1 MRMELIG
8 ASVVFV
14 CDEEC
19 GIIYDGGVAMQDG
32 KIIAIGKYSE
42 LESVLESNL
51 ARYMAQ
57 NPKNA
62 KNQTLSAD
70 FAEYLIEDFAED
82 FALNFGVDFDSKT
95 TKAKQKTTQK
105 TNHATKQKSASKSN
119 PKSTKPPH
127 IKKQFFSDCVLLP
140 ALINAHI
147 HFEFGANRAS
157 FAYGSFEAWLESVMS
172 YRGGVLEKLD
182 SVLARQIA
190 TQLECGVGSV
200 GAISSYGGDMLA
212 LAHSPLR
219 VAYFCEALGANA
231 GQINEIYAK
240 FEERFLSACEVQKRL
255 KNERFCPRVAI
266 HSPYSVHKELA
277 KNAIELAKKHTT
289 ASQTPNQTR
298 TNPKQTP
305 KHKPIISA
313 HFLESASEREWLE
326 SKSGWFKHFYTDTLK
341 IPNPKPLYNI
351 GEFLELFSGTQAVL
365 THCIAI
371 NERELGEILQ
381 SGHFITTCPR
391 SNRLLGGKMLD
402 IGKFASVDLTKM
414 DLGGANL
421 ADFGADFL
429 SDLSGID
436 FSKADF
442 GAITNKSKSTFLSH
456 LAIGT
461 DGASSNVNTNLLDE
475 MRAALFGLDNAG
487 FGIEWLARHILLSA
501 TRYGAQALGLENGE
515 LKRGKYADFAIFHIP
530 QIAHSTTPI
539 LHFFTNATKA
549 HRLYINGE
557 VVVKS

>member
-1 MRMELIG
+1 MEIIG

-19 GIIYDGGVAMQDG
+19 SIIYDGGVAMQNG

-42 LESVLESNL
+42 LESALESNL
-51 ARYMAQ
+51 ARYVAQ
-57 NPKNA
+57 NPKNT
-62 KNQTLSAD
+62 KHKTHSAD
-70 FAEYLIEDFAED
+70 FTKDLIEDFALD
-82 FALNFGVDFDSKT
+82 FVVDFDSKS
-95 TKAKQKTTQK
+95 TKTKNQSKQES
-105 TNHATKQKSASKSN
+105 NHATKQKSTLKSS

-140 ALINAHI
+140 ALVNAHI
-147 HFEFGANRAS
+147 HFEFGANTTS

-172 YRGGVLEKLD
+172 YRGGVLEKLEN
-182 SVLARQIA
+182 VLTRQIA

-219 VAYFCEALGANA
+219 VAYFCEVLGANA
-231 GQINEIYAK
+231 GQVNEIYAT
-240 FEERFLSACEVQKRL
+240 FEERFLRACEIQKNL
-255 KNERFCPRVAI
+255 KNERFYPRVAI

-277 KNAIELAKKHTT
+277 KNAIDLAKKYTT
-289 ASQTPNQTR
+289 PSQTANKTSQ
-298 TNPKQTP
+298 NPKQSP
-305 KHKPIISA
+305 KRKPIISA

-326 SKSGWFKHFYTDTLK
+326 SKSGWFKHFYADTLK
-341 IPNPKPLYNI
+341 IPNPKPLYSI
-351 GEFLELFSGTQAVL
+351 SEFLDLFSDTQAVL
-365 THCIAI
+365 THCVAV
-371 NERELGEILQ
+371 NEKELVEILQ

-402 IGKFASVDLTKM
+402 IGKFVSKDFANADFEKM
-414 DLGGANL
+414 DFNTAH
-421 ADFGADFL
+421 FKTKFL
-429 SDLSGID
+429 SR
-436 FSKADF
+436 
-442 GAITNKSKSTFLSH
+442 

-461 DGASSNVNTNLLDE
+461 DGSSSNVNTNLLDE
-475 MRAALFGLDNAG
+475 MRVALFGLNAAG
-487 FGIEWLARHILLSA
+487 FGIEWLAKHILLSA

-515 LKRGKYADFAIFHIP
+515 LKRGKNADFAIFHIP
-530 QIAHSTTPI
+530 QIAHSATPI